1 MAVLVDEQMKL
12 PDERYT
18 RSFQSKWSV
27 RVPDLVVQACI
38 IFVIIIGIQQP
49 RKAIFDIRTV

>member
-1 MAVLVDEQMKL
+1 MAVLVDKQMKL

-27 RVPDLVVQACI
+27 RVPDLVVHPGI
-38 IFVIIIGIQQP
+38 TFVIIIGIQQT
-49 RKAIFDIRTV
+49 REAVF